1 MEVFLVDMQK
11 LYEYQNLRGDYFK
24 LREKVNSIA
33 RKEELLEWKGKIEQI
48 NKEKEKLEKLIDE
61 KYKLVEKTNF
71 LIKDIEAKKE
81 NMEKQ
86 LYEGK
91 VVNPKEL
98 LSMQQKLDE
107 LGGHKKHT
115 EDAYTEENEKISVLQ
130 EELGNKKQE
139 LMKEYRPY
147 QSEINKYKQNREIEK
162 INLSELA
169 RQIKGMEKEIESSL
183 LETYLKYTK
192 RHGNSVL
199 ALVKKGRC
207 EGCNI
212 DIPKVD
218 LGDVKVGNKL
228 VNCENCGRILAIL

>member
-1 MEVFLVDMQK
+1 MDMQK

-24 LREKVNSIA
+24 LKEKVNSTA
-33 RKEELLEWKGKIEQI
+33 RKDELLEWKGRIEQI
-48 NKEKEKLEKLIDE
+48 NKDKEELEKVINE
-61 KYKLVEKTNF
+61 KCKLVEKANI
-71 LIKDIEAKKE
+71 LIKDIETKE
-81 NMEKQ
+81 KDMEKQ
-86 LYEGK
+86 LYEGN

-107 LGGHKKHT
+107 LGEHKKHK
-115 EDAYTEENEKISVLQ
+115 EDTYIEENEKISDLQ
-130 EELGNKKQE
+130 KELENKKQE

-162 INLSELA
+162 VNLNELA
-169 RQIKGMEKEIESSL
+169 RQIKGMEKEIDSDL
-183 LETYLKYTK
+183 LEDYLRYTK
-192 RHGNSVL
+192 RLGNSVL
-199 ALVKKGRC
+199 ALVEKGRC

-218 LGDVKVGNKL
+218 LGDVRLGNKL

>member
-1 MEVFLVDMQK
+1 MEVFLLDMQK
-11 LYEYQNLRGDYFK
+11 LYKYQNLRGDYFK
-24 LREKVNSIA
+24 LREKVNSTA
-33 RKEELLEWKGKIEQI
+33 KKEELLEWKGKIEQI
-48 NKEKEKLEKLIDE
+48 NKEKEGLEKLIGE
-61 KYKLVEKTNF
+61 KHKLIEKNNF
-71 LIKDIEAKKE
+71 LIKDIEIKE
-81 NMEKQ
+81 KDMEKQ

-107 LGGHKKHT
+107 LGDNKKHT
-115 EDAYTEENEKISVLQ
+115 ENTCIEEKEKVSDLKK
-130 EELGNKKQE
+130 ELENKKQE

-147 QSEINKYKQNREIEK
+147 QNEINKYKQGKEIEK
-162 INLSELA
+162 VNLNELA
-169 RQIKGMEKEIESSL
+169 RQIKGMEKEIDSDL
-183 LETYLKYTK
+183 LADYLKYTK
-192 RHGNSVL
+192 RLGNSVL

-218 LGDVKVGNKL
+218 LGDVKGGNKL